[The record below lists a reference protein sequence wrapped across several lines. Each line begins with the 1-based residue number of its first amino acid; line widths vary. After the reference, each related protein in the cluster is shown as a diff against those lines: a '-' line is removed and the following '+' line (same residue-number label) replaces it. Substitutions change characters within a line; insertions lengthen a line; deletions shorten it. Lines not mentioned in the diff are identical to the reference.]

1 MLLGQAQPQSK
12 RPQSRIV
19 RSAGRKPCLCVPSA
33 SPPFSRE
40 WLTACLQQTPCRK
53 IPGRF
58 YYTGFVETRQFIG
71 LYFMVFL
78 FFGVFWAGFFPGQH
92 QTSTAC
98 LRLFRENRPI
108 PLLPLS
114 RLRVS
119 TSTPKSRAVSSNLTA
134 PANPLVPR
142 LCENRM
148 AWGFFVPMLPWT
160 GSSFSLPMPY
170 MSPSCVISSHRL
182 SKIQHQNRTP
192 SFRFLRV
199 STTCGPLAL
208 SHAARLSKNF
218 PFLCLL
224 HRNF

>member
-1 MLLGQAQPQSK
+1 MS
-12 RPQSRIV
+12 
-19 RSAGRKPCLCVPSA
+19 SA
-33 SPPFSRE
+33 SYPRCPVSLAILR
-40 WLTACLQQTPCRK
+40 P
-53 IPGRF
+53 
-58 YYTGFVETRQFIG
+58 
-71 LYFMVFL
+71 
-78 FFGVFWAGFFPGQH
+78 QH
-92 QTSTAC
+92 QTSTT
-98 LRLFRENRPI
+98 LFHTCGRNRATLALPCS
-108 PLLPLS
+108 LLHFP
-114 RLRVS
+114 
-119 TSTPKSRAVSSNLTA
+119 TSTPKPRAEGSSPSA

>member
-1 MLLGQAQPQSK
+1 MGRLLRRGQVLLLRLSRGFPALLGPE
-12 RPQSRIV
+12 I
-19 RSAGRKPCLCVPSA
+19 
-33 SPPFSRE
+33 PP
-40 WLTACLQQTPCRK
+40 
-53 IPGRF
+53 
-58 YYTGFVETRQFIG
+58 
-71 LYFMVFL
+71 
-78 FFGVFWAGFFPGQH
+78 QH
-92 QTSTAC
+92 QTSTA
-98 LRLFRENRPI
+98 LSGTYGRKRATPA
-108 PLLPLS
+108 LPRS
-114 RLRVS
+114 PVRFP
-119 TSTPKSRAVSSNLTA
+119 TSTPKPRAEGSSPSA

-142 LCENRM
+142 LCKNRM

-208 SHAARLSKNF
+208 SHAVRLSKNF

>member
-1 MLLGQAQPQSK
+1 MALSFFLILLPGLPVKNSLPVEQTH
-12 RPQSRIV
+12 
-19 RSAGRKPCLCVPSA
+19 SANIIS
-33 SPPFSRE
+33 FSIYENENEPR
-40 WLTACLQQTPCRK
+40 LDDFLPLFVCFGTK
-53 IPGRF
+53 IF
-58 YYTGFVETRQFIG
+58 S
-71 LYFMVFL
+71 
-78 FFGVFWAGFFPGQH
+78 QH
-92 QTSTAC
+92 QTSTA
-98 LRLFRENRPI
+98 RFRAGWKNWATPA
-108 PLLPLS
+108 LPRS

-119 TSTPKSRAVSSNLTA
+119 TSTPKPRAVSSNLTA

-170 MSPSCVISSHRL
+170 MSPSCAISSHRL
-182 SKIQHQNRTP
+182 SKTQHQNRTP

-208 SHAARLSKNF
+208 SHAVRLSKNF

>member
-1 MLLGQAQPQSK
+1 MCIRDSVDAGEQCLALVHGVGLLCAVGGLAQIQSGCV
-12 RPQSRIV
+12 QT
-19 RSAGRKPCLCVPSA
+19 CL
-33 SPPFSRE
+33 
-40 WLTACLQQTPCRK
+40 L
-53 IPGRF
+53 
-58 YYTGFVETRQFIG
+58 YTSS
-71 LYFMVFL
+71 
-78 FFGVFWAGFFPGQH
+78 QH
-92 QTSTAC
+92 QTSTALSGTC
-98 LRLFRENRPI
+98 GGNRVTPSPS
-108 PLLPLS
+108 PLLGALS
-114 RLRVS
+114 HIHSKTACRGF
-119 TSTPKSRAVSSNLTA
+119 KSFC

-170 MSPSCVISSHRL
+170 MFPSCAISSHRL

-208 SHAARLSKNF
+208 SHAVRLSKNF

>member
-1 MLLGQAQPQSK
+1 MNTAFPLKVFPQHQISTTLSRSCEKNRATPPLL
-12 RPQSRIV
+12 RSRW
-19 RSAGRKPCLCVPSA
+19 CVP
-33 SPPFSRE
+33 
-40 WLTACLQQTPCRK
+40 
-53 IPGRF
+53 
-58 YYTGFVETRQFIG
+58 
-71 LYFMVFL
+71 
-78 FFGVFWAGFFPGQH
+78 
-92 QTSTAC
+92 
-98 LRLFRENRPI
+98 
-108 PLLPLS
+108 
-114 RLRVS
+114 
-119 TSTPKSRAVSSNLTA
+119 TSTPKPRAVSSNLTA

-182 SKIQHQNRTP
+182 SKNQHQNRTP

-224 HRNF
+224 HRNFSPC

>member
-1 MLLGQAQPQSK
+1 MCFLLFQGF
-12 RPQSRIV
+12 
-19 RSAGRKPCLCVPSA
+19 SA
-33 SPPFSRE
+33 
-40 WLTACLQQTPCRK
+40 
-53 IPGRF
+53 
-58 YYTGFVETRQFIG
+58 
-71 LYFMVFL
+71 L
-78 FFGVFWAGFFPGQH
+78 F
-92 QTSTAC
+92 
-98 LRLFRENRPI
+98 RLFWPLKFPVAPNQHRPFVTCGRNRPT
-108 PLLPLS
+108 LALPRS
-114 RLRVS
+114 PVRFP
-119 TSTPKSRAVSSNLTA
+119 TPTPKPRAVSSNLTA

>member
-1 MLLGQAQPQSK
+1 MRSAPWSNKDFWIYVDRSGTSRAVNMLLGQAQPQSK

-119 TSTPKSRAVSSNLTA
+119 TSTPKPRAEGRASASGALPRA
-134 PANPLVPR
+134 DRAGRRDKSFCPCQKKSGIASAVPD
-142 LCENRM
+142 
-148 AWGFFVPMLPWT
+148 FFV
-160 GSSFSLPMPY
+160 S
-170 MSPSCVISSHRL
+170 VR
-182 SKIQHQNRTP
+182 
-192 SFRFLRV
+192 
-199 STTCGPLAL
+199 
-208 SHAARLSKNF
+208 
-218 PFLCLL
+218 
-224 HRNF
+224 

>member
-1 MLLGQAQPQSK
+1 MKATPWNLDHQSWQVLSVPQQLPHPRAHPAEHHENHRGPQCGGHPKVERLLWRGTILLLRLFGDFPPVFLFGSKISAHSTKQAPLFLELVSGTCGRNRSTPALP
-12 RPQSRIV
+12 RP
-19 RSAGRKPCLCVPSA
+19 PLCVP
-33 SPPFSRE
+33 
-40 WLTACLQQTPCRK
+40 
-53 IPGRF
+53 
-58 YYTGFVETRQFIG
+58 
-71 LYFMVFL
+71 
-78 FFGVFWAGFFPGQH
+78 
-92 QTSTAC
+92 
-98 LRLFRENRPI
+98 
-108 PLLPLS
+108 
-114 RLRVS
+114 
-119 TSTPKSRAVSSNLTA
+119 TSTPKPRAVSSNLTA